1 MKTIP
6 LDEAMS
12 LLDKAFGI
20 HILDTD
26 CNPEAQFHLTLEEA
40 DDDDEFLY
48 LEADNDE
55 GLHWTFRFRR
65 SHNETVKIAGD
76 RMTLVCDTN
85 DDEDGNPPELDI
97 RILVPMQLEAVLEA
111 EAMPF
116 VARKALDHVRSF
128 HPEVDRVT
136 FWDDGR
142 WAFMTDGHEVTKF
155 DGRVD
160 VGLLEEASSSLP
172 AGRPF
177 AFQIHEG
184 E

>member
-1 MKTIP
+1 MKTIS
-6 LDEAMS
+6 LNEAMS

-20 HILDTD
+20 YILDAD
-26 CNPEAQFHLTLEEA
+26 CNPEAQFHLTL
-40 DDDDEFLY
+40 DDEDEFLY

-65 SHNETVKIAGD
+65 AHNETVKIDGD
-76 RMTLVCDTN
+76 RMTLVCD
-85 DDEDGNPPELDI
+85 DDEDDGSLPELDI

-111 EAMPF
+111 EALPF
-116 VARKALDHVRSF
+116 VARKALDHVRLF

-142 WAFMTDGHEVTKF
+142 WSFMTDGHEVPKF

-160 VGLLEEASSSLP
+160 VGLLEDASDSLP